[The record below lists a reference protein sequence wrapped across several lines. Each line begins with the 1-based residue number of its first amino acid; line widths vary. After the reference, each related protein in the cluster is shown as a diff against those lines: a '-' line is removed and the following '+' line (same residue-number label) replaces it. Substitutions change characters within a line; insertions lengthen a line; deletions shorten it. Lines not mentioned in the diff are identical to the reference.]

1 MLTNLL
7 KNWQEDVVNYK
18 KVNWKKGTINFCLVG
33 IVCVSLTG
41 CSVYMA
47 ANQPSPKDLSV
58 IKKGTERGLV
68 ISELGVPK
76 VGEERNGKKVE
87 IYMFK
92 QGYHGMAKAGRAVF
106 HGAADVF
113 TLGLWEIVGTPGE
126 AYFDGTDMTIE
137 VTYDENNKVESSR
150 ILKGVD

>member
-1 MLTNLL
+1 MNSKTDMHRFN
-7 KNWQEDVVNYK
+7 KFS
-18 KVNWKKGTINFCLVG
+18 WKEVATHFCLAG
-33 IVCVSLTG
+33 IVCISLEG

-47 ANQPSPKDLSV
+47 ANQPSQKDLSV
-58 IKKGTERGLV
+58 IKEGTERSLV

-76 VGEERNGKKVE
+76 VSEERNGQKVE

-92 QGYHGMAKAGRAVF
+92 QGYDGFVKTGRAVF

-126 AYFDGTDMTIE
+126 SHFDGTDMTIE

-150 ILKGVD
+150 ILKGAD

>member
-1 MLTNLL
+1 M
-7 KNWQEDVVNYK
+7 NYK
-18 KVNWKKGTINFCLVG
+18 RVNSKNVTTNFCLVG
-33 IVCVSLTG
+33 IVCISLAG

-47 ANQPSPKDLSV
+47 AKQPSQKDLSV
-58 IKKGTERGLV
+58 IKNGSDRSLV
-68 ISELGVPK
+68 ISELGTPK
-76 VGEERNGKKVE
+76 VSEERNEEKVE

-92 QGYHGMAKAGRAVF
+92 QGYHGAVKAGRALF

-126 AYFDGTDMTIE
+126 AHFDGTDMAIE
-137 VTYDENNKVESSR
+137 VTYDENNKVKSSR

>member
-1 MLTNLL
+1 
-7 KNWQEDVVNYK
+7 
-18 KVNWKKGTINFCLVG
+18 
-33 IVCVSLTG
+33 
-41 CSVYMA
+41 MA
-47 ANQPSPKDLSV
+47 ANQPGQKDLSV
-58 IKKGTERGLV
+58 IKKGTDRSLV

-76 VGEERNGKKVE
+76 VSEERNDQKVE

-92 QGYHGMAKAGRAVF
+92 QGYDGFVKTGRAVF

-126 AYFDGTDMTIE
+126 SHFDGTDMTIE

-150 ILKGVD
+150 ILKGAD